1 MTICSDASCAIGS
14 TRRVLF
20 TDPIDKPTTNLM
32 DFTLVY
38 WDTSLKPAQATR
50 SRALEKH
57 QVRRYFSGQLESLWK
72 LHPTLKWFDEGGEIQ
87 RAHAKKFERQGVEF
101 VPLVVEDFEL
111 ICELDIEFLRPGPS
125 GQIISDGGDI
135 DNRIKVLLDALRVPK
150 DGGEMPLGPG
160 EINPSRIYCLLEDD
174 KLITS
179 IKVRTDQLLVPDTAD
194 IFEAC
199 LLVRVSIKGRGGFAT
214 PYEFRP

>member
-1 MTICSDASCAIGS
+1 MTICSDAPCAFGS
-14 TRRVLF
+14 TCRVLF
-20 TDPIDKPTTNLM
+20 TDPPDKPTANLM

-38 WDTSLKPAQATR
+38 WDTSLKPAQHTR

-57 QVRRYFSGQLESLWK
+57 QVRRYFNGQLESLWK
-72 LHPTLKWFDEGGEIQ
+72 THPALRWFDNSGDIQ

-101 VPLVVEDFEL
+101 VPLVVEEFEL
-111 ICELDIEFLRPGPS
+111 ICELDIEFLRPGRS
-125 GQIISDGGDI
+125 GMVVSDGGDI
-135 DNRIKVLLDALRVPK
+135 DNRIKVLLDALRVPT
-150 DGGEMPLGPG
+150 DGAEMQLGPG

-174 KLITS
+174 KLVTS

-199 LLVRVSIKGRGGFAT
+199 LVIRVSVKGRGGVDT